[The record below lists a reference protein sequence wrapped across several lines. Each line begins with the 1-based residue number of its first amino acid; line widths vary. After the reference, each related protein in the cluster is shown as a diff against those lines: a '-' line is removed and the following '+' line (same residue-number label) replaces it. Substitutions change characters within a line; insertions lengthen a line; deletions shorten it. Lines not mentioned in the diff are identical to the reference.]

1 MFGPTTNGQRLR
13 TILASR
19 REAASVRHGKA
30 EEFVGIHWGVVD
42 ANFVVEVRTGA
53 AAAQSNIPNG
63 VASVDI
69 LSGDYRI
76 TGKMPVAS

>member
-1 MFGPTTNGQRLR
+1 MKFNDYDTGNFRNNRLEGR
-13 TILASR
+13 AR
-19 REAASVRHGKA
+19 DRHA
-30 EEFVGIHWGVVD
+30 EVLVGIHRGVVD
-42 ANFVVEVRTGA
+42 ANFVVKVRTGA